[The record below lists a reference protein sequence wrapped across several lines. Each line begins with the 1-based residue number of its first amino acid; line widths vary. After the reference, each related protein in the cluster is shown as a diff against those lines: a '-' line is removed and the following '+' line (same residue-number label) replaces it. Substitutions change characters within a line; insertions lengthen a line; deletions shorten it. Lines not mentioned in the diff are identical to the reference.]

1 MLYSYSTP
9 LKSVRVLSQKKLLAV
24 IAIVVVIVVIIGVSW
39 VLTRPQQ
46 PTEELSTQEQARDD
60 AMEYIKTSH
69 SETAQFMNDLVWT
82 GGRTTP
88 EGIMGAETYT
98 YTSLGWNVTITY
110 PVVLNPLYT
119 ITADYSATAANS
131 GASIPY
137 RVTWKGTWDKGTVT
151 ETSYEFA
158 Q

>member
-1 MLYSYSTP
+1 MKL
-9 LKSVRVLSQKKLLAV
+9 LSQTKPLAV
-24 IAIVVVIVVIIGVSW
+24 IAIVVVLVVIIGVSW
-39 VLTRPQQ
+39 VLTLPQQ

-60 AMEYIKTSH
+60 VMEYIKTTH
-69 SETAQFMNDLVWT
+69 SETAQFMNGLAWT

-88 EGIMGAETYT
+88 EGMMGAETYI
-98 YTSLGWNVTITY
+98 YLSQGWNVTITY
-110 PVVLNPLYT
+110 PVVLNPVYT

-137 RVTWKGTWDKGTVT
+137 RVVWKGTWDNGTVT